1 MTEAIPPAA
10 APAVAEPE
18 GDECSVCVAVHVR
31 PLIDSE
37 LQEGCDALLTTTPQ
51 QPQVCVGRSAAQT
64 RHLVQTAPNLLSTF
78 IAQVITG
85 AHSFTYDHVFGADS
99 TPPDQLYG
107 HCVEP
112 LVSGLFKGYNATG
125 VGVSC
130 CMYCAECLCSKQA
143 DFCDIMG
150 GASCIRTG
158 ISTRQEPPL
167 TEGGMLVCSVCIRS
181 DWIRQDL
188 YHGKC
193 FHSWW

>member
-1 MTEAIPPAA
+1 MLRLCCRSRPPADRQRTA
-10 APAVAEPE
+10 GGLRRFADDNSATAT
-18 GDECSVCVAVHVR
+18 GLCRQICR
-31 PLIDSE
+31 PN
-37 LQEGCDALLTTTPQ
+37 AT
-51 QPQVCVGRSAAQT
+51 
-64 RHLVQTAPNLLSTF
+64 LVQTAANLLNTCA
-78 IAQVITG
+78 AQVITG

-125 VGVSC
+125 VGVSW
-130 CMYCAECLCSKQA
+130 CMYCAQCSCSKQV

-150 GASCIRTG
+150 GTSYIRTG
-158 ISTRQEPPL
+158 ISTCQEPPL
-167 TEGGMLVCSVCIRS
+167 HEGGMLVCSVCIRS

-188 YHGKC
+188 YYGKC